1 MCTSS
6 KAIHDANQARTIEG
20 VLAAL
25 LGVSLIVLFALLY
38 LFLKTRRRLREARSQ
53 LASRNGSHS
62 GYGDGGG
69 GNGIMSEKPGNVQGQ
84 GHYYSPSSGVITP
97 RAGNGGGGG
106 RNGEVRNPFDDASA
120 VAMHQQQHHH
130 HQPRSP
136 FLGMGMDNE
145 RGRQSVTSLISAVPS
160 NGARSTAGNSAISTE
175 FYHTYKA
182 STMPPSE
189 PSNSNRN
196 TSPFGGGF
204 VKNLFAPMSF
214 FSSATPSPNPSRTTS
229 RSGAS
234 ATEGHGGDTSTL
246 NTDYYGDRNSI
257 TRPETSRSAGSSE
270 TIHDSNASNPITRL
284 STRSEFTSSSSIGE
298 SNTDHLAPSS
308 SASSSGTR
316 SMTDSS
322 RRSSSSNRGD
332 ISLRLSNQDVYDD
345 SDAASFSN
353 FSFVDTGALNDLG
366 GGGDDR
372 SSYSGG
378 IEGSDE
384 GSTTIVE
391 PPRNPFREPS
401 PGESFNKRRS
411 WNREYTDLDRNL
423 LGSTASFD
431 SK

>member
-6 KAIHDANQARTIEG
+6 KAIHDANQAKTIEG

-53 LASRNGSHS
+53 LASRNGSHP
-62 GYGDGGG
+62 GYGGG
-69 GNGIMSEKPGNVQGQ
+69 GNGVMSEKPGNMQGQ
-84 GHYYSPSSGVITP
+84 GQYYSPSSVAITP
-97 RAGNGGGGG
+97 RAGNGGGVG
-106 RNGEVRNPFDDASA
+106 RNGELRNPFDDASA
-120 VAMHQQQHHH
+120 VAMHQAH

-136 FLGMGMDNE
+136 FLGMGLDNE

-182 STMPPSE
+182 STMPPSD
-189 PSNSNRN
+189 PSSNNRN
-196 TSPFGGGF
+196 TSPFGGGLMR
-204 VKNLFAPMSF
+204 NLFAPMSF

-234 ATEGHGGDTSTL
+234 ATEGHGRDTSTL

-298 SNTDHLAPSS
+298 SSTDHLAPSS

-332 ISLRLSNQDVYDD
+332 ISLRPSNQDVYAD

-353 FSFVDTGALNDLG
+353 FSFVDTVALDDLA
-366 GGGDDR
+366 GGGDNR
-372 SSYSGG
+372 SFYSGG

-391 PPRNPFREPS
+391 PPRNPFRESS

-411 WNREYTDLDRNL
+411 WNREYTDLDRNFL
-423 LGSTASFD
+423 SSTASFD